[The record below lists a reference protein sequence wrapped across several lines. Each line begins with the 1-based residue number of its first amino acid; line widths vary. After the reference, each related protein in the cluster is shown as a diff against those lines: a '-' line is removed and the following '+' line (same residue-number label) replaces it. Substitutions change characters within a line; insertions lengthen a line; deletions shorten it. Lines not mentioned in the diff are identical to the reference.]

1 MLSLTIRNESQDTFY
16 IISEFYFFVQLF
28 KILKL
33 KQKAMKIGK
42 NKMVSLTYD
51 LHYDDVEGDLI
62 EQATSGKPLS
72 FVFGTGLMLPKFES
86 LLEGFKAGNPFQI
99 SLNDVDAY
107 GELDENAIVDLPKH
121 LFIIDG
127 EFDDEVVAVGNSV
140 PMMSTSGQR
149 MNGLVMEITDDN
161 VKMDFNHP
169 LAGENLFFKGEIL
182 EVREASDEEI
192 AATLGGG
199 SCGCGSGS
207 GGGCGSDCGC
217 DDEEEVSCSTESK
230 GGCGCGC

>member
-1 MLSLTIRNESQDTFY
+1 
-16 IISEFYFFVQLF
+16 
-28 KILKL
+28 
-33 KQKAMKIGK
+33 MKIGK

-62 EQATSGKPLS
+62 EQATSAKPLS
-72 FVFGTGLMLPKFES
+72 FVFGAGLMLPKFET
-86 LLEGFKAGNPFQI
+86 LLEGLQAGNPFEI
-99 SLNDVDAY
+99 SLADVDAY

-127 EFDDEVVAVGNSV
+127 EFDNEIVAIGNTV

-149 MNGLVMEITDDN
+149 LNGLVMDITDDI

-182 EVREASDEEI
+182 EVREASDAEI

-199 SCGCGSGS
+199 GCGCGSGC
-207 GGGCGSDCGC
+207 GCGDEDGC
-217 DDEEEVSCSTESK
+217 AEGSCSTEAK
-230 GGCGCGC
+230 GSCGCGC

>member
-1 MLSLTIRNESQDTFY
+1 
-16 IISEFYFFVQLF
+16 
-28 KILKL
+28 
-33 KQKAMKIGK
+33 MKIGK

-51 LHYDDVEGDLI
+51 LHYDDAEGELI
-62 EQATSGKPLS
+62 EQATSEKPLS
-72 FVFGTGLMLPKFES
+72 FVFGAGLMLPKFETS
-86 LLEGFKAGNPFQI
+86 LEGLTVGSPFEIGLQ
-99 SLNDVDAY
+99 DVDAY

-121 LFIIDG
+121 IFIIDG
-127 EFDDEVVAVGNSV
+127 EFDDEMIAVGNTV

-149 MNGLVMEITDDN
+149 MNGLVLEITDDV

-182 EVREASDEEI
+182 EVREATDEELT
-192 AATLGGG
+192 ALVSGG

-207 GGGCGSDCGC
+207 CGSGGCG
-217 DDEEEVSCSTESK
+217 DDECSDGSCSTESA

>member
-1 MLSLTIRNESQDTFY
+1 
-16 IISEFYFFVQLF
+16 
-28 KILKL
+28 
-33 KQKAMKIGK
+33 MKIGK

-51 LHYDDVEGDLI
+51 LHYDDAEGELI

-72 FVFGTGLMLPKFES
+72 FVFGAGIMLPKFETH
-86 LLEGFKAGNPFQI
+86 LEGFEVGNPFEI
-99 SLNDVDAY
+99 SLQDVDAY

-121 LFIIDG
+121 LFFIEG

-149 MNGLVMEITDDN
+149 LNGLVLEITDDI

-169 LAGENLFFKGEIL
+169 LAGENLFFKGEIT
-182 EVREASDEEI
+182 EVREATDEEI

-199 SCGCGSGS
+199 GCGCGSKSGS
-207 GGGCGSDCGC
+207 GSCGC
-217 DDEEEVSCSTESK
+217 EEEECGEGACSTEGK